1 LTIIL
6 ILNNFEKNIKM
17 DLQTR
22 KLNLIQELLHVGNE
36 EVVTKLEKILRTER
50 KTQFEKNLS
59 PMSEE
64 EFNRSIDNSESDI
77 KNGHTTTARDLKKDV
92 ASWK

>member
-1 LTIIL
+1 
-6 ILNNFEKNIKM
+6 M

-22 KLNLIQELLHVGNE
+22 KLNLIQDLLHVGNE
-36 EVVTKLEKILRTER
+36 EVVTKLEKVLKTER
-50 KTQFEKNLS
+50 KTRFEKSLA

-77 KNGHTTTARDLKKDV
+77 KNDRMTTARDLKNDV

>member
-1 LTIIL
+1 
-6 ILNNFEKNIKM
+6 M

-22 KLNLIQELLHVGNE
+22 KLNLIQELLQVGNE
-36 EVVTKLEKILRTER
+36 EIVAKLEKILKAER
-50 KTQFEKNLS
+50 KTQFEKSLN

-64 EFNRSIDNSESDI
+64 EFNKIIDNSESDI
-77 KNGHTTTARDLKKDV
+77 KNGRMITARDLKKDV

>member
-1 LTIIL
+1 
-6 ILNNFEKNIKM
+6 M

-36 EVVTKLEKILRTER
+36 KVVTKLEKILKTER
-50 KTQFEKNLS
+50 KTRFEKSLA

-64 EFNRSIDNSESDI
+64 EFNSSIDNSESDI
-77 KNGHTTTARDLKKDV
+77 RNSRMTTARDLKKDV